1 MEEPYGGGMEG
12 ERLRASQR
20 KGGENGRRKGRAG
33 VSGDCHRSFACHT
46 HRCSGRREGAG
57 GEDREESKGAEKVK
71 ESASEEQ
78 TMERRK
84 VSSTE
89 KKIRRA

>member
-1 MEEPYGGGMEG
+1 M
-12 ERLRASQR
+12 
-20 KGGENGRRKGRAG
+20 
-33 VSGDCHRSFACHT
+33 SGDCHRSFACHT

-71 ESASEEQ
+71 ESASEEE

-89 KKIRRA
+89 KKIRRAQKDGEQVLFFSSEAYYF